1 MANVSY
7 PENWIKDLTRFLDA
21 NFSPNNNAQISVWQD
36 AKEYT
41 DVASWYAGS
50 KRIEQMSYDTWLM
63 LSYTHKVNHF
73 LDFISASGTVDV
85 RVCYDHYA
93 HLEPEKWGYFGLL
106 CVGAYTGLVMLRADG
121 TISSHT

>member
-50 KRIEQMSYDTWLM
+50 KRIEQMSGDTLV
-63 LSYTHKVNHF
+63 SYA
-73 LDFISASGTVDV
+73 L
-85 RVCYDHYA
+85 A
-93 HLEPEKWGYFGLL
+93 HIP
-106 CVGAYTGLVMLRADG
+106 V
-121 TISSHT
+121 